1 MKCHKCGRKAT
12 FHITEM
18 IDAQKVELH
27 LCDEHANEYLHQH
40 DIFENDSNDD
50 STKDLQETTDSL
62 MLDDFQ
68 TCPCCGATL
77 QDFRKDGLL
86 GCAHDYVVFR
96 ERLEPFFLALHGKLK
111 HVGKRPRHAGE
122 KALGAT
128 LVRLRNLLVDAVKI
142 EDYETASKLR
152 DEIAA
157 LEKKIANAPSKGTLA

>member
-40 DIFENDSNDD
+40 DIFANDSNDD

-68 TCPCCGATL
+68 TCPCCGAIARTT
-77 QDFRKDGLL
+77 K
-86 GCAHDYVVFR
+86 VFKLICGECMEPM
-96 ERLEPFFLALHGKLK
+96 ERA
-111 HVGKRPRHAGE
+111 
-122 KALGAT
+122 
-128 LVRLRNLLVDAVKI
+128 D
-142 EDYETASKLR
+142 
-152 DEIAA
+152 
-157 LEKKIANAPSKGTLA
+157 

>member
-1 MKCHKCGRKAT
+1 
-12 FHITEM
+12 M
-18 IDAQKVELH
+18 IDDQKVELH
-27 LCDEHANEYLHQH
+27 LCEEHAAEYLHQN
-40 DIFENDSNDD
+40 DIFAKSSNDD
-50 STKDLQETTDSL
+50 SVKELQETTDSL

-122 KALGAT
+122 KDLG
-128 LVRLRNLLVDAVKI
+128 VRLRNLLADAVKI

-152 DEIAA
+152 DEIVA
-157 LEKKIANAPSKGTLA
+157 LEKKIATAPAKAPLA